1 MTVVAEP
8 INSTL
13 QFLAGGG
20 ENGALIRSFDWSKTS
35 LGEPAY
41 WPKSL
46 KTCVRIILTSRQPMF
61 VWWGED
67 LINIYNDAYQTIVGG
82 KHPQALGQPA
92 REVWKEIWHQ
102 IQPRVDQA
110 LNKNEG
116 TYDEALLLIM
126 ERNGYPEETYYTF
139 SYSPVPGDD
148 GHPAGIICANTD
160 DTDRI
165 IGERQLRTLKDLG
178 KAYITSKSN
187 NEIYDTTINVL
198 KDNAADFPFAM
209 IYDADEDN
217 EVFTLAGLTE
227 IVDTDIAPIS
237 FEKSKHKPWFL
248 KNGAS
253 AHYHIEALKHI
264 PANLP
269 KGNWPISP
277 FQAIAL
283 PITKSGQANLYG
295 LLVVAINPYRL
306 LDEKYTSFFQLVTD
320 QIASGIAN
328 IRVYEEEQK
337 RLALLMEI
345 DKSKTVFFNNVSH
358 EFRTPLTLMLGPLEE
373 MLHNSGSLPE
383 QMKDNIASTYRN
395 SQRLL
400 KLVNSLLEFSR
411 IEAGRVQACYQP
423 VDLCALTT
431 DLASGFRSIIEK
443 AGLKYDVDCHDFK
456 STVYIDKEMWEKIVL
471 NLLSNAFKYTLKGR
485 ISISLSKKGKNAV
498 LLVKDSGVGIPKAE
512 LPRMFERFH
521 RVPNVVGR
529 THEGTGIGLSLI
541 HELVKMHHG
550 EIDVISE
557 EGKGST
563 FTVSIPLGKDHLPHS
578 QVTEKAETTKLSHL
592 TDVFIEEASSLLSPE
607 KKFNGQG
614 HHFEAISYAGAV
626 RDPSVHILVVDDNV
640 DMRAYL
646 HRLIDP
652 YFLVTTASN
661 GEEALE
667 RIKESK
673 PSLILS
679 DIMMPVMNGKEL
691 LKAIR
696 NTPSI
701 SRLPFIFL
709 SARAGEEARIDGLEA
724 GADDYL
730 VKPFSGKE
738 LISRIRSHMAIAKAR
753 NQADELLKQLFINAP
768 MAISILKGPQFIVE
782 LANPEILAIWDKKAE
797 DVYYKPVMTAVPE
810 LSGQGF
816 EELMMHVLTTG
827 KRFISGEYPVT
838 VLRNGQLRKIY
849 VKFIYEP
856 LREDDNNITGVIVLA
871 HEITDLVNARIL
883 AQRNSHELA
892 EQIKRK
898 DEFMSVASHEL
909 KTPLTTMKAALQIL
923 GKLDIGNPK
932 ATLFV
937 SKANKQMDRLTSL
950 VTDLLSV
957 TSLQSGKMKFYF
969 EDFSLDEMLGDV
981 IEQHQQSQTGHQIIL
996 EGKTDIVLNADNNR
1010 IEQVVNNLLSNAIK
1024 YSPGADKVIVKVE
1037 RKSNMMRLSVTDFGI
1052 GIPEDQVSHV
1062 FDRFYRVEE
1071 SGRNF
1076 QGLGLG
1082 LYISAEIIHRHNG
1095 KIGVERNKDGG
1106 STFWFSL
1113 PIAKQIQIPFTAAM
1127 QK

>member
-1 MTVVAEP
+1 MTVIAEP
-8 INSTL
+8 TNSTL

-61 VWWGED
+61 VWWGKE
-67 LINIYNDAYQTIVGG
+67 LINIYNDAYQTIVRG

-92 REVWKEIWHQ
+92 IEVWKEIWHQ

-148 GHPAGIICANTD
+148 GHPEGIICANTD

-178 KAYITSKSN
+178 KAYINCKSDKDIFDSTVN
-187 NEIYDTTINVL
+187 AL
-198 KDNAADFPFAM
+198 KENAADFPFAM
-209 IYDADEDN
+209 IYEADEDN

-227 IVDTDIAPIS
+227 IVDSGIAPIS
-237 FEKSKHKPWFL
+237 FKKGKNRPWFQ

-253 AHYHIEALKHI
+253 GHYHVEILKQV

-283 PITKSGQANLYG
+283 PITKSGQNNLYG
-295 LLVVAINPYRL
+295 WLVVGINPYRL

-337 RLALLMEI
+337 RLLSLMEI
-345 DKSKTVFFNNVSH
+345 DRAKTVFFNNVSH

-373 MLHNSGSLPE
+373 MLHNAGSLPKHI
-383 QMKDNIASTYRN
+383 QDNITSTYRN

-411 IEAGRVQACYQP
+411 IEAGRVQASYQP

-443 AGLKYDVDCHDFK
+443 AGLKYDVDCHGFK
-456 STVYIDKEMWEKIVL
+456 STVYVDKEMWEKIVL
-471 NLLSNAFKYTLKGR
+471 NLLSNAFKYTLRGH
-485 ISISLSKKGKNAV
+485 ISVSLSQEGKNAILQV
-498 LLVKDSGVGIPKAE
+498 TDSGGGIPKSE

-521 RVPNVVGR
+521 RVPNVAGR

-550 EIDVISE
+550 EISVESK
-557 EGKGST
+557 EGEGST
-563 FTVSIPLGKDHLPHS
+563 FTVRIPIGKDHLPHS
-578 QVTEKAETTKLSHL
+578 QITEIVETTKLSPL
-592 TDVFIEEASSLLSPE
+592 TDLFVEEASSLLSPE
-607 KKFNGQG
+607 TKSNGHG
-614 HHFEAISYAGAV
+614 NHTDAIIYADATQ
-626 RDPSVHILVVDDNV
+626 DQSVHILVVDDNA

-646 HRLIDP
+646 HRIIEP

-661 GEEALE
+661 GEEAME
-667 RIKESK
+667 RIKESV
-673 PSLILS
+673 PSLIIS
-679 DIMMPVMNGKEL
+679 DIMMPIMTGTEL
-691 LKAIR
+691 LKTIR
-696 NTPSI
+696 NTPFI
-701 SRLPFIFL
+701 SRLPFILL

-738 LISRIRSHMAIAKAR
+738 LITRIRSHVTIAKAR
-753 NQADELLKQLFINAP
+753 NHAEDLLKQLFINAP
-768 MAISILKGPQFIVE
+768 MAISILKGPQFVVE
-782 LANPEILAIWDKKAE
+782 LANPEILAIWGKKAE
-797 DVYYKPVMTAVPE
+797 DVYYKPVMTAIPE
-810 LSGQGF
+810 LNGQGF

-827 KRFISGEYPVT
+827 KRFVSGEYPVT
-838 VLRNGQLRKIY
+838 LLRNGQTRKIY

-856 LREDDNNITGVIVLA
+856 LREDDNNVTGVIVLA

-909 KTPLTTMKAALQIL
+909 KTPITTMKAALQIL

-932 ATLFV
+932 AELFV

-957 TSLQSGKMKFYF
+957 SSLQSGKMKFYF
-969 EDFSLDEMLGDV
+969 EDFPLDEMLSDV
-981 IEQHQQSQTGHQIIL
+981 IEQHQQSQSGHQIIL
-996 EGKTDIVLNADNNR
+996 EGKTGIILNADNNR
-1010 IEQVVNNLLSNAIK
+1010 IEQVVNNFLSNAIK
-1024 YSPGADKVIVKVE
+1024 YSPGADKIIVKVE
-1037 RKSNMMRLSVTDFGI
+1037 RKRNTMRLSVKDFGI
-1052 GIPEDQVSHV
+1052 GIPEDQISHV

-1071 SGRNF
+1071 SVRNF

-1082 LYISAEIIHRHNG
+1082 LYISAEIIRRHNG
-1095 KIGVERNKDGG
+1095 KIGVERNEGEG
-1106 STFWFSL
+1106 STFWFTL
-1113 PIAKQIQIPFTAAM
+1113 PLNN
-1127 QK
+1127 

>member
-1 MTVVAEP
+1 MTIIAEQTD
-8 INSTL
+8 STL

-20 ENGALIRSFDWSKTS
+20 ENGALIRSFDWSKTA
-35 LGEPAY
+35 LGDPAY

-61 VWWGED
+61 VWWGKE

-82 KHPQALGQPA
+82 RHPQALGQPA
-92 REVWKEIWHQ
+92 IEVWKEIWHE
-102 IQPRVDQA
+102 IQPRVDQS

-148 GHPAGIICANTD
+148 SNPEGIICANTD

-178 KAYITSKSN
+178 KAYINCKSN
-187 NEIYDTTINVL
+187 KDIFDSTINAL
-198 KDNAADFPFAM
+198 KENTADFPFAM
-209 IYDADEDN
+209 IYQADEDN

-227 IVDTDIAPIS
+227 IVDTGIAPIS
-237 FEKSKHKPWFL
+237 FEKGKNRPWFQ

-253 AHYHIEALKHI
+253 GHYHVELLKQI

-269 KGNWPISP
+269 KGCWPISP
-277 FQAIAL
+277 FQAIAM
-283 PITKSGQANLYG
+283 PITKSGQNNLYG
-295 LLVVAINPYRL
+295 WLVVGLNPYRL

-320 QIASGIAN
+320 QIASGIGN

-337 RLALLMEI
+337 RLLSLMEI
-345 DKSKTVFFNNVSH
+345 DKAKTVFFNNVSH

-373 MLHNSGSLPE
+373 MLHNADSLP
-383 QMKDNIASTYRN
+383 KHIHDNIASTYRN

-443 AGLKYDVDCHDFK
+443 AGLKYHVECRDFN
-456 STVYIDKEMWEKIVL
+456 STVYVDKEMWEKIVL
-471 NLLSNAFKYTLKGR
+471 NLLSNAFKYTLKGQ
-485 ISISLSKKGKNAV
+485 ISVSLSHEGKNAV
-498 LLVKDSGVGIPKAE
+498 LQVKDSGVGIPKSE

-550 EIDVISE
+550 EISVESK
-557 EGKGST
+557 EGAGST
-563 FTVSIPLGKDHLPHS
+563 FTVRIPVGKEHLPHS
-578 QVTEKAETTKLSHL
+578 QVIEIAETVTISSLK
-592 TDVFIEEASSLLSPE
+592 DVFIEEASSLLSTDA
-607 KKFNGQG
+607 KSNGQG
-614 HHFEAISYAGAV
+614 HHANTATYADAIL
-626 RDPSVHILVVDDNV
+626 DHSVHILVVDDNA

-646 HRLIDP
+646 QRIIEP
-652 YFLVTTASN
+652 YFFVTMASN
-661 GEEALE
+661 GKEALE
-667 RIKESK
+667 RIQESI
-673 PSLILS
+673 PTLIVS
-679 DIMMPVMNGKEL
+679 DFMMPVMNGKEL
-691 LKAIR
+691 LKTIR

-701 SRLPFIFL
+701 SRLPFILL

-738 LISRIRSHMAIAKAR
+738 LITRIRSHVTIAKAR
-753 NQADELLKQLFINAP
+753 NHAEELLKQLFINAP
-768 MAISILKGPQFIVE
+768 MAISILRGPQFVVE
-782 LANPEILAIWDKKAE
+782 LANPEILAIWGKKAE
-797 DVYYKPVMTAVPE
+797 DVYYKPIMTAIPE

-816 EELMMHVLTTG
+816 EDLMLHVLTTG
-827 KRFISGEYPVT
+827 KRFTSGEYPVSL
-838 VLRNGQLRKIY
+838 LRSGQVRKIY

-856 LREDDNNITGVIVLA
+856 LREDNNNVTGVIVLA

-923 GKLDIGNPK
+923 GKLEIGNPK
-932 ATLFV
+932 AELFV

-981 IEQHQQSQTGHQIIL
+981 IEQHQQSQSGHRIVL
-996 EGKTDIVLNADNNR
+996 EGKTGIILNADNNR
-1010 IEQVVNNLLSNAIK
+1010 IEQVVNNFLSNAIK
-1024 YSPGADKVIVKVE
+1024 YSPGADKIIVKVE
-1037 RKSNMMRLSVTDFGI
+1037 RKKNTIKLSVKDFGI
-1052 GIPEDQVSHV
+1052 GIPEDQISHV

-1082 LYISAEIIHRHNG
+1082 LYISAEIIRRHNG
-1095 KIGVERNKDGG
+1095 KIGVERNEGEG
-1106 STFWFSL
+1106 STFWFTL
-1113 PIAKQIQIPFTAAM
+1113 PLTK
-1127 QK
+1127 

>member
-1 MTVVAEP
+1 MTVIAEQTD
-8 INSTL
+8 NAL

-20 ENGALIRSFDWSKTS
+20 ENGELIRSFDWSKTS
-35 LGEPAY
+35 LGEPAC

-61 VWWGED
+61 VWWGEE

-82 KHPQALGQPA
+82 RHPKALGQPA
-92 REVWKEIWHQ
+92 IEVWKEIWHE

-148 GHPAGIICANTD
+148 GRPEGIICANTD
-160 DTDRI
+160 DTERI
-165 IGERQLRTLKDLG
+165 IGERQLRTLKDQG
-178 KAYITSKSN
+178 KAYINCKSDK
-187 NEIYDTTINVL
+187 EIYDSTISVL
-198 KDNAADFPFAM
+198 KENTADFPFAM
-209 IYDADEDN
+209 IYEADDDN
-217 EVFTLAGLTE
+217 DVFTLAGLTE
-227 IVDTDIAPIS
+227 IVDTNIAPIS
-237 FEKSKHKPWFL
+237 FEKSRRKPWFQ
-248 KNGAS
+248 KNGSS
-253 AHYHIEALKHI
+253 AHYHIDIINDL
-264 PANLP
+264 PAKLP

-277 FQAIAL
+277 FRAIVL
-283 PITKSGQANLYG
+283 PITKSGQNNLYG
-295 LLVVAINPYRL
+295 WLVVGINPYRL

-320 QIASGIAN
+320 QIASGIGN

-337 RLALLMEI
+337 RLASLMEI
-345 DKSKTVFFNNVSH
+345 DKAKTVFFNNVSH
-358 EFRTPLTLMLGPLEE
+358 EFRTPLTLILGPLEE
-373 MLHNSGSLPE
+373 MMHNTVTLPK
-383 QMKDNIASTYRN
+383 QMQDNIYSTYRN
-395 SQRLL
+395 AQRLL

-411 IEAGRVQACYQP
+411 IEAGRIQASYQP

-443 AGLKYDVDCHDFK
+443 AGLKYKVDCHDFK
-456 STVYIDKEMWEKIVL
+456 SPVYVDKEMWEKIVL
-471 NLLSNAFKYTLKGR
+471 NLLSNAFKYTLKGQ
-485 ISISLSKKGKNAV
+485 ITVSLSQEGKNAV
-498 LLVKDSGVGIPKAE
+498 LQVKDSGVGIPKAE

-550 EIDVISE
+550 DIGVESKED
-557 EGKGST
+557 KGST
-563 FTVSIPLGKDHLPHS
+563 FTVRIPSGKDHLPQS
-578 QVTEKAETTKLSHL
+578 QVTEKVEVIKLSHL
-592 TDVFIEEASSLLSPE
+592 TDVFIEEASSLLSPDI
-607 KKFNGQG
+607 KSNGHDHADSIAYKDEIQDQ
-614 HHFEAISYAGAV
+614 SV
-626 RDPSVHILVVDDNV
+626 RILVVDDNA

-646 HRLIDP
+646 HRIIEP
-652 YFLVTTASN
+652 HFFISTASN
-661 GEEALE
+661 GREALE
-667 RIKESK
+667 QIQESA
-673 PSLILS
+673 PSLIIS
-679 DIMMPVMNGKEL
+679 DIMMPVMNGKDL
-691 LKAIR
+691 LKTIR
-696 NTPSI
+696 NIPAT
-701 SRLPFIFL
+701 SRIPFILL

-738 LISRIRSHMAIAKAR
+738 LISRIRSHITIAKAR
-753 NQADELLKQLFINAP
+753 NHAEELLKQLFINAP
-768 MAISILKGPQFIVE
+768 MAISILRGPEFVVE
-782 LANPEILAIWDKKAE
+782 LANAEILAIWGKKAE
-797 DVYYKPVMTAVPE
+797 DVYYKPVMTAIPE

-816 EELMMHVLTTG
+816 EELMLHVLTTG
-827 KRFISGEYPVT
+827 KRFVSDEYPVT
-838 VLRNGQLRKIY
+838 LLRNGQQRKIY

-856 LREDDNNITGVIVLA
+856 LREDDGTVTGVIVLA

-898 DEFMSVASHEL
+898 DEFMSIASHEL
-909 KTPLTTMKAALQIL
+909 KTPITTMKAALQIL
-923 GKLDIGNPK
+923 GKLEIGNPK
-932 ATLFV
+932 AALFV
-937 SKANKQMDRLTSL
+937 NKANKQMDRLTSL

-957 TSLQSGKMKFYF
+957 TSLQNGKMKFYF
-969 EDFSLDEMLGDV
+969 EDFSLAEMLKDV

-996 EGKTDIVLNADNNR
+996 EGKADFDLNADNNR
-1010 IEQVVNNLLSNAIK
+1010 IEQVVNNFLSNALK

-1037 RKSNMMRLSVTDFGI
+1037 RKKNTMRLSVRDYGI
-1052 GIPEDQVSHV
+1052 GIPEDQISHV

-1071 SGRNF
+1071 SVRNF

-1082 LYISAEIIHRHNG
+1082 LYISAEIIRRHNG
-1095 KIGVERNKDGG
+1095 KIGAERNKDGG

-1113 PIAKQIQIPFTAAM
+1113 PVAKQISIPFAVAV